1 MYTIKKVSEL
11 VRIPTV
17 TIRAWEN
24 RYGIV
29 HPLRTEGG
37 HRQYSRAD
45 VETLK
50 WLKRQM
56 EENGLKISEAARLLK
71 QQKPIQSSPPLHD
84 VIEETTAQGDPHAEL
99 AEGLYRRL
107 MAFDRSGANDWINLA
122 FSLYKT
128 DDVFHRIIAPVMHR
142 IGDEWEQGQISV
154 SQEHFASEIVMSRFH
169 LVMRAQAAGPHRARA
184 LAFCPEGELHQMGL
198 MLFGLF
204 MQSKGIDVI
213 YLGPNTPYAGLTS
226 LIEANDVSIVAVSA
240 SHARHLPALKEWLSE
255 CVARFPHL
263 TFVLG
268 GKAFLS
274 CPAPLRPFVLGG
286 SLAAWNQ
293 WLEGLALAASTG
305 DRV

>member
-1 MYTIKKVSEL
+1 MYTIRKVSEL
-11 VRIPTV
+11 VNIPTV

-37 HRQYSRAD
+37 HRKYSTAD

-50 WLKRQM
+50 WLKRQI

-71 QQKPIQSSPPLHD
+71 QHKREQPSPPVQL
-84 VIEETTAQGDPHAEL
+84 IEETIAPGERHTEL

-107 MAFDRSGANDWINLA
+107 MAFDRLGANEWINLA

-128 DDVFHRIIAPVMHR
+128 DDVFHRIMVPVLHR
-142 IGDEWEQGQISV
+142 IGDEWEQGKIAV
-154 SQEHFASEIVMSRFH
+154 SQEHFASEVIMSRLH
-169 LVMRAQAAGPHRARA
+169 LVMRAQPTGPHKARA

-204 MQSKGIDVI
+204 MQGKGIDVI

-226 LIEANDVSIVAVSA
+226 LIKANDVSIVSISA
-240 SHARHLPALKEWLSE
+240 SHARHLPALSEWLSE
-255 CVARFPHL
+255 CRAQFPHL

-274 CPAPLRPFVLGG
+274 CPAPLRHFVLDG

-293 WLEGLALAASTG
+293 WLEGLALTSSTG